1 MTDVAHYTEI
11 TNPNVTTCAC
21 GELQVFELPKLMLCY
36 IKARRETLIGI
47 MFSQMDDAH
56 DKLGGGKTNYRL
68 EMCKQSVSRR
78 QHRLASMPT
87 SSSEGKVKQ
96 RGLK

>member
-56 DKLGGGKTNYRL
+56 DKLQIGNVQA
-68 EMCKQSVSRR
+68 EC
-78 QHRLASMPT
+78 
-87 SSSEGKVKQ
+87 E
-96 RGLK
+96 